1 MNSAPRRGASGAAPV
16 LACLL
21 LAALLPAPASAQA
34 EVTEASVT
42 QLQEWMASGRTTSA
56 QITAAYLARIQ
67 AYDQAGPRLNAI
79 IRLNPNALAE
89 AEALD
94 RERALKGPRGP
105 LHGVPVILKDNYDL
119 AGMPT
124 TAGSLGLA
132 GMMPPDDAAQVRKL
146 REAGVVFIG
155 KANMHELASGITTI
169 ASLGG
174 QTLNPY
180 DLTRNPG
187 GSSGGTGA
195 AIAAS
200 FAALGWGTDTC
211 GSIRIP
217 ASHNNL
223 VGLRPTKGLSS
234 IDGIF
239 PLAHSQD
246 VGGPL
251 ARSVRDLAIGLEAT
265 VGPDPADPA
274 TAAWKGRAPIS
285 FVGALNPQALKGA
298 RVGILRGLFGGPG
311 ETDGAPLVRAALTKM
326 VELGA
331 DTVTVVIPDL
341 DTLVAR
347 SGRIAH
353 EMRPDIIAYL
363 AGVPDAPA
371 DSMGLLLAEGVVHE
385 VIIGRMR
392 TRNATPFDSAK
403 YAATVEA
410 GNRLRAVTIAAMDS
424 ARVDALVYPTMNVQP
439 SINPDAQR
447 GSTCGLSAQSGLPAI
462 SVPAGFTP
470 TGLPMGMEI
479 LGRAFDDARL
489 VGLAYAYEQAAGNR
503 RPPPSTPP
511 LVDGHA
517 PAPRSWTVTAAGA
530 GPDRAEA
537 RLTFDPARG
546 TLDYDITVTG
556 VAAEQLHAIV
566 LRRTDAEG
574 KLSVVLRVS
583 GPGVLR
589 AVGSEPLT
597 PNLRSWLES
606 GALTLE
612 LFTRSH
618 PFGSAR
624 AVLEVPR

>member
-1 MNSAPRRGASGAAPV
+1 MTSVPALRAFVRAAV
-16 LACLL
+16 LTACLVFPT
-21 LAALLPAPASAQA
+21 PAPASSQV

-42 QLQEWMASGRTTSA
+42 QLQEWMASGRTTSVE
-56 QITAAYLARIQ
+56 ITAAYLSRIQ
-67 AYDQAGPRLNAI
+67 AYDQAGPRLNAM

-105 LHGVPVILKDNYDL
+105 LHGIPVILKDNYDL

-132 GMMPPDDAAQVRKL
+132 GMMPPDDATQVRKL
-146 REAGVVFIG
+146 REAGAVFIG

-234 IDGIF
+234 IDGII

-251 ARSVRDLAIGLEAT
+251 ARSVADLAVGLDAT

-274 TAAWKGRAPIS
+274 TEAWEGRAPIS
-285 FVGALNPQALKGA
+285 FAGALDAGALKGT
-298 RVGILRGLFGGPG
+298 RIGILRGLFGGSG
-311 ETDGAPLVRAALTKM
+311 ENDGAPLVRAALAKM

-331 DTVTVVIPDL
+331 DTATVVIPDL
-341 DTLVAR
+341 DSLIAR

-353 EMRPDIIAYL
+353 EMRPDILAYL
-363 AGVPDAPA
+363 AGVPGAPA
-371 DSMGLLLAEGVVHE
+371 NSLGLLLAEGTVHE
-385 VIIGRMR
+385 ALIARLR
-392 TRNATPFDSAK
+392 TRNATPLDSAA
-403 YAATVEA
+403 YARAVEA
-410 GNRLRAVTIAAMDS
+410 GERLRAATTAALDS
-424 ARVDALVYPTMNVQP
+424 ARLDALVYPTMNVAP

-462 SVPAGFTP
+462 TVPAGFTP

-479 LGRAFDDARL
+479 LGRAFDDTRL
-489 VGLAYAYEQAAGNR
+489 VGLAYAYERAAGNR
-503 RPPPSTPP
+503 RAPPTTPP

-517 PAPRSWTVTAAGA
+517 PPPRSWTATAAGA

-537 RLTFDPARG
+537 RLTFDPTRG
-546 TLDYDITVTG
+546 TLDWDVAVSG
-556 VAAEQLHAIV
+556 VPADELHAV
-566 LRRTDAEG
+566 ALRRKDAEG
-574 KLSVVLRVS
+574 RRSVVLRLA

-589 AVGSEPLT
+589 ATGTELLT
-597 PNLRSWLES
+597 PNLRAWLEA

-612 LFTRSH
+612 VFTRAH

>member
-1 MNSAPRRGASGAAPV
+1 MNSVRPRGALHGA
-16 LACLL
+16 LSLGWL
-21 LAALLPAPASAQA
+21 LAALLFPTQGAAQV
-34 EVTEASVT
+34 EVAEASIA
-42 QLQEWMASGRTTSA
+42 QLQEWMAAGRATSA
-56 QITAAYLARIQ
+56 EITAAYLARIR
-67 AYDQAGPRLNAI
+67 AYDQAGPRLNAM
-79 IRLNPNALAE
+79 IRLNPDALAE

-94 RERALKGPRGP
+94 RERAIRGPRGP
-105 LHGVPVILKDNYDL
+105 LHGIPVILKDNYDL

-132 GMMPPDDAAQVRKL
+132 SLMPPDDAAQVRKL
-146 REAGVVFIG
+146 REAGAVFIG
-155 KANMHELASGITTI
+155 KANLHELASGISTI

-200 FAALGWGTDTC
+200 FATLGWGTDTC

-251 ARSVRDLAIGLEAT
+251 ARSVRDLAVGLDAT

-274 TAAWKGRAPIS
+274 T
-285 FVGALNPQALKGA
+285 QALEGRTLPGFVDALDPAALRGA
-298 RVGILRGLFGGPG
+298 RIGIPRALFGGTG
-311 ETDGAPLVRAALTKM
+311 ETDGAPLVRAALAKM

-331 DTVTVVIPDL
+331 DTLTVVIPDL
-341 DTLVAR
+341 DSLIAR

-353 EMRPDIIAYL
+353 EMRGDIIAYL

-371 DSMGLLLAEGVVHE
+371 DSMGLLLAEGVVHD
-385 VIIGRMR
+385 VLTPRLR
-392 TRNATPFDSAK
+392 SRNDTPFDSAA
-403 YAATVEA
+403 YGAALEA
-410 GNRLRAVTIAAMDS
+410 GRQLRAAVTAALDS
-424 ARVDALVYPTMNVQP
+424 GRLDALVYPTMNVAP
-439 SINPDAQR
+439 TINPDPQR
-447 GSTCGLSAQSGLPAI
+447 GSTCQLSAHSGLPAI
-462 SVPAGFTP
+462 TVPAGFTP
-470 TGLPMGMEI
+470 LGLPMGMEL

-489 VGLAYAYEQAAGNR
+489 VALAYAYEQAAGIR
-503 RPPPSTPP
+503 RAPAATPP

-517 PAPRSWTVTAAGA
+517 PPPLTWSVTASGA

-537 RLTFDPARG
+537 RLTFDPTRG
-546 TLDYDITVTG
+546 TLDYEIAVSG
-556 VAAEQLHAIV
+556 VSEGELHAIA
-566 LRRTDAEG
+566 LRRRDGEG
-574 KLSVVLRVS
+574 RLSVVLRIA
-583 GPGVLR
+583 GPGTLR
-589 AVGSEPLT
+589 AQGIELLT
-597 PNLRSWLES
+597 PNLRSWLEA
-606 GALTLE
+606 GALSLE
-612 LFTRSH
+612 VFTRAY

-624 AVLEVPR
+624 VVLAVPR